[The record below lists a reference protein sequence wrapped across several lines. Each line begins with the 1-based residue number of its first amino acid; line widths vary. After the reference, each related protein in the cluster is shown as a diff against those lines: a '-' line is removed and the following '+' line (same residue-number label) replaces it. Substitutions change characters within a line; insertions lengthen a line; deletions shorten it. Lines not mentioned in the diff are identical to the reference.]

1 LKEALTM
8 ATGKGYDYKKALL
21 SVTGLAIL
29 FLVLIFVNIIVS
41 YATIRWDAT
50 EDNAY
55 SLSEGTRHIL
65 STMKEPVTIKL
76 FYSKSNPDIPA
87 NIKIYAKHV
96 EDFLSEYRQGAK
108 GRIKVEMVDPK
119 PDSDEEEWAEKYGVE
134 PMRTPAGK
142 IYCGLVFLSL
152 DREDVIPWLDPTK
165 EQMLEYDLTSIIQ
178 GLQTTEKKVVGVI
191 SSLPVFGTKGRA
203 MPGQAPGEE
212 WLFITEM
219 KKIYDVREIGPSVQ
233 QMDPSLHLLLIVYP
247 KNITPQ
253 LEYAIDQYV
262 LSSGNALIFVD
273 PLCVS
278 DREQGQQ
285 QFMRSSGASLDKV
298 FKAWGISMN
307 PAKAVADF
315 GQPTRVRTGSN
326 SAEDNPLMVSAR
338 GEAFNRK
345 DVVTAG
351 LENMLFPVAGAIE
364 KSGDMD
370 HEFEPLVDSSTN
382 AALTDAFNAFLGVEA
397 VKKGFVPAGKP
408 FNIAVRL
415 RGTFKTAFPEGRPKS
430 EDPEAKSPEP
440 PKGPHL
446 TEGKKPSTVI
456 VVSDAD
462 MLADQFYV
470 QRSNF
475 FGMPIS
481 QMFNDNLNF
490 LSNASEILTGSDDL
504 IGLRSR
510 GKLERPFT
518 AVLELKKKAQ
528 ERWLSKEKELVQRID
543 ETNQKLRQLE
553 TQKEGSQKMIISP
566 EQEAEIARFKEERQK
581 INRQLKEVR
590 KNLRAEIEDLGAT
603 LKGINI
609 FLMPLLV
616 SIIGIAF
623 AIYKQRK
630 IRRK

>member
-1 LKEALTM
+1 M
-8 ATGKGYDYKKALL
+8 ATGKGYDYKKALV
-21 SVTGLAIL
+21 SVTGLATL
-29 FLVLIFVNIIVS
+29 FLVLIFVNIIAS

-55 SLSEGTRHIL
+55 SLSNGTRHIL
-65 STMKEPVTIKL
+65 NTMTEPVTIKF
-76 FYSKSNPDIPA
+76 FYSRSNPDIPA
-87 NIKIYAKHV
+87 NIKVYAKHV
-96 EDFLSEYRQGAK
+96 EDFLSEYRHGGK

-119 PDSDEEEWAEKYGVE
+119 PDSDEEEWAQKYGVE
-134 PMRTPAGK
+134 PMRTPGGK
-142 IYCGLVFLSL
+142 VYCGLVFLSAE
-152 DREDVIPWLDPTK
+152 REELIPWLDPVK

-212 WLFITEM
+212 WLFVTEM
-219 KKIYDVREIGPSVQ
+219 KKIYDVREISPLVQ
-233 QMDPSLHLLLIVYP
+233 TIDPSLDLLMVVYP
-247 KNITPQ
+247 KNISPQ

-262 LSSGNALIFVD
+262 LSGGNALIFVD

-285 QFMRSSGASLDKV
+285 QFMRSSGTSLDKV
-298 FKAWGISMN
+298 FKAWGISMD

-326 SAEDNPLMVSAR
+326 STEENPLMISAR
-338 GEAFNRK
+338 GDVFNRK

-351 LENMLFPVAGAIE
+351 LESMLFPVAGAID
-364 KSGDMD
+364 KTGDMD

-408 FNIAVRL
+408 FNIVVRV

-430 EDPEAKSPEP
+430 EGPEAKSPEA

-446 TEGKKPSTVI
+446 KEAKKASTLI
-456 VVSDAD
+456 IVSDAD

-475 FGMPIS
+475 FGLPIS
-481 QMFNDNLNF
+481 EMFNDNLNF
-490 LSNASEILTGSDDL
+490 FSNAAEILTGSDDL

-510 GKLERPFT
+510 GKLERPYT
-518 AVLELKKKAQ
+518 AVLELKRKAQ
-528 ERWLSKEKELVQRID
+528 ERWLSKENELVKQIE
-543 ETNQKLRQLE
+543 ETNQKLRKLE
-553 TQKEGSQKMIISP
+553 QQKDGSQKMIISP
-566 EQEAEIARFKEERQK
+566 EQEAEVARFKEERQK
-581 INRQLKEVR
+581 INRQLKGVR
-590 KNLRAEIEDLGAT
+590 KNLRADIENLGAT

-616 SIIGIAF
+616 SIIGIVF

>member
-1 LKEALTM
+1 M
-8 ATGKGYDYKKALL
+8 ATKGYDYKKALV
-21 SVTGLAIL
+21 SVTGLAVL
-29 FLVLIFVNIIVS
+29 FLVLIFVNLIAS

-55 SLSEGTRHIL
+55 SLSNGTRHIL
-65 STMKEPVTIKL
+65 DTMTEPVTIKF
-76 FYSKSNPDIPA
+76 FYSRSNPDIPA
-87 NIKIYAKHV
+87 NIKVYAKHV
-96 EDFLSEYRQGAK
+96 EDFLSEYRHGGK

-119 PDSDEEEWAEKYGVE
+119 PDSDEEEWAQKYGVE
-134 PMRTPAGK
+134 PMRTPGGK
-142 IYCGLVFLSL
+142 VYCGLVFLSA
-152 DREDVIPWLDPTK
+152 DREEVIPWLDPAK

-178 GLQTTEKKVVGVI
+178 GLQTTEKKVVGII

-212 WLFITEM
+212 WLFVTEM
-219 KKIYDVREIGPSVQ
+219 KKIYDVRAISPLVPTI
-233 QMDPSLHLLLIVYP
+233 DPSLDLLMVVYP
-247 KNITPQ
+247 KNISPQ

-262 LSSGNALIFVD
+262 LSGGNALIFVD

-298 FKAWGISMN
+298 FKAWGISMD

-326 SAEDNPLMVSAR
+326 STEDNPLMISAR
-338 GEAFNRK
+338 GEVFNRK

-351 LENMLFPVAGAIE
+351 LESMLFPVAGAIE
-364 KSGDMD
+364 KTGGME

-408 FNIAVRL
+408 FNLVVRV
-415 RGTFKTAFPEGRPKS
+415 RGTFKTAFPEGRPKTG
-430 EDPEAKSPEP
+430 DPEAKPPEAL
-440 PKGPHL
+440 KAPHL
-446 TEGKKPSTVI
+446 KEGKKASTLI
-456 VVSDAD
+456 IVSDAD

-475 FGMPIS
+475 FGLPIS
-481 QMFNDNLNF
+481 EMFNDNLNF
-490 LSNASEILTGSDDL
+490 FSNAAEILTGSDDL

-510 GKLERPFT
+510 GKLERPFE
-518 AVLELKKKAQ
+518 AVLELKRKAQ
-528 ERWLSKEKELVQRID
+528 ERWLSKENDLVKQVE

-553 TQKEGSQKMIISP
+553 QQKDGSQKMIISP
-566 EQEAEIARFKEERQK
+566 EQEAEVARFKEERQK

-590 KNLRAEIEDLGAT
+590 KNLRYEIENLGAT

-616 SIIGIAF
+616 SIIGIVF

>member
-1 LKEALTM
+1 M
-8 ATGKGYDYKKALL
+8 ATGKGYDYKKALV
-21 SVTGLAIL
+21 SATGLTAL
-29 FLVLIFVNIIVS
+29 FLVLIFVNIILS

-50 EDNAY
+50 QDNAY

-65 STMKEPVTIKL
+65 STMTEPVTIKF
-76 FYSKSNPDIPA
+76 FYSRSNPSIPA
-87 NIKIYAKHV
+87 NIKTYAKHV
-96 EDFLSEYRQGAK
+96 EDFLSEYSHGGR

-119 PDSDEEEWAEKYGVE
+119 TDSDEEEWAQKYGVE
-134 PMRTPAGK
+134 PIRTPAGN
-142 IYCGLVFLSL
+142 IYCGLVFVAA
-152 DREDVIPWLDPTK
+152 DQEDVIPWLDPSK
-165 EQMLEYDLTSIIQ
+165 EQMLEYELTSIIQ
-178 GLQTTEKKVVGVI
+178 GLQTTEKKGVGII

-212 WLFITEM
+212 WLFVTEM
-219 KKIYDVREIGPSVQ
+219 KKIYDVREISPLAQ
-233 QMDPSLHLLLIVYP
+233 RIDPSLDLLLVVYP
-247 KNITPQ
+247 KNIPPQ

-262 LSSGNALIFVD
+262 LSGGNALIFVD

-285 QFMRSSGASLDKV
+285 QFLRSSGASLDKV

-326 SAEDNPLMVSAR
+326 STEDNPLMISAR
-338 GEAFNRK
+338 GESFNRK

-351 LENMLFPVAGAIE
+351 LDSMLFPVAGAIE
-364 KSGDMD
+364 KTGDLD
-370 HEFEPLVDSSTN
+370 HEFEPLVDSSAN
-382 AALTDAFNAFLGVEA
+382 AALTEAFNAFLGVEA

-408 FNIAVRL
+408 FNIAVRI
-415 RGTFKTAFPEGRPKS
+415 RGTFKTAFPEGRPQS
-430 EDPEAKSPEP
+430 EDPEAKSPDAP
-440 PKGPHL
+440 DVPHL
-446 TEGKKPSTVI
+446 KEGKKTSTLVI
-456 VVSDAD
+456 VSDAD

-475 FGMPIS
+475 FGLPIS
-481 QMFNDNLNF
+481 EMFNNNLTF

-518 AVLELKKKAQ
+518 AVLELKSKAQ
-528 ERWLSKEKELVQRID
+528 ERWLTKEMELVKKIE

-553 TQKEGSQKMIISP
+553 QQKDGSQKMIISP
-566 EQEAEIARFKEERQK
+566 EQEAEVARFKAERQK
-581 INRQLKEVR
+581 ISRELKQVR
-590 KNLRAEIEDLGAT
+590 KNLRADIERLGAT

-609 FLMPLLV
+609 FLMPFLV
-616 SIIGIAF
+616 SIIGIIF